1 MSEKAYYGGNMDLRV
16 KKTRNSIINAFLQLR
31 AKKPLERIT
40 VKELADLAEIN
51 KATFYLHYK
60 DIYDLS
66 EKLENELF
74 ERAFNNI
81 EHPNSVLSEP
91 RVFIREFVETFIANQ
106 SLIDIIFGDE
116 RRNILADKFETEVK
130 RFIFEKNPQY
140 KNSPKMN
147 IVLTYVIKGG
157 YYAYAENAYYGV
169 DQVIS
174 VIEEMAQSVVNQLNL
189 ENFVGK

>member
-1 MSEKAYYGGNMDLRV
+1 MDLRI
-16 KKTRNSIINAFLQLR
+16 KKTRSSIINAFLQLR

-66 EKLENELF
+66 EQLENDLF

-91 RVFIREFVETFIANQ
+91 RVFIREFVGTFIANQ
-106 SLIDIIFGDE
+106 SLIDIIFGGD
-116 RRNILADKFETEVK
+116 RRNILADKFESELK
-130 RFIFEKNPQY
+130 RFIFEQNPQY
-140 KNSPKMN
+140 KDSPRMN

-157 YYAYAENAYYGV
+157 YYAYAENIQYGA
-169 DQVIS
+169 DKVIE
-174 VIEEMAQSVVNQLNL
+174 VVEEMAQGVAERLN
-189 ENFVGK
+189 